1 MADSSRKPKI
11 SLRVLVDEEKN
22 KIVLVEAGRDFVDVL
37 FSFLKLQMGTI
48 VRLVNKQSQKTELWA
63 ASATSTRVFS
73 IWRLITSSLKHFVL
87 ENPGGNMI
95 HGCIS
100 NLFHSFKDLSR
111 ERRTSSASKL
121 TLPWYYKSQKQLLDI
136 NTEKPPDFVFGPYG
150 SGERRL
156 KRPYVSGKFVY
167 GVDRVDPLNPICQHS
182 GQPMYCSACKGFL
195 KGNMKFRA
203 LHDLIITPL
212 SSSST
217 IGYLKKF
224 QVSLDDVDVQKISI
238 GKAEVK
244 KAHEHKNFS
253 LLETH

>member
-1 MADSSRKPKI
+1 MNDDDLFPRLKLNVNETA
-11 SLRVLVDEEKN
+11 
-22 KIVLVEAGRDFVDVL
+22 EAGRFFICPGQEDFVNLL
-37 FSFLKLQMGTI
+37 FTFLS
-48 VRLVNKQSQKTELWA
+48 V
-63 ASATSTRVFS
+63 
-73 IWRLITSSLKHFVL
+73 SLEFVL

-238 GKAEVK
+238 GKAEVNSVLGTCIMTSTVLSTALWNLLVK
-244 KAHEHKNFS
+244 KPKE
-253 LLETH
+253 ET